1 MYQTGLSRSLEHMNH
16 YEITTIAG
24 LLNDSLSR
32 DPDLHRSPEWKRVS
46 KKRSRR
52 ALTRQSFRNRT

>member
-1 MYQTGLSRSLEHMNH
+1 MNH

-32 DPDLHRSPEWKRVS
+32 DPDLHASPEWKRARQ
-46 KKRSRR
+46 KRR
-52 ALTRQSFRNRT
+52 ARRAAVTRQSLRNRT

>member
-1 MYQTGLSRSLEHMNH
+1 MNH

-32 DPDLHRSPEWKRVS
+32 DPDLHASPEWKRS
-46 KKRSRR
+46 RQKRR
-52 ALTRQSFRNRT
+52 ARRAVTRQSLRNRT